1 MSIQITCSK
10 SLLMDEHRSSSV
22 GTEYRRLPREV
33 ALAPPSDTV
42 AAYYEAKTGAILRR
56 YGPGPRV
63 HFHTGFT
70 GQPSSNATIVELRT
84 QLVEAQE
91 RMLHYAIDA
100 WRLDGIPFRD
110 VLDVG
115 CGLGGGAIFWAQNLG
130 SKVTAITIAPSH
142 VKLVQRFAMQ
152 AGVESRVEAVLS
164 DAAAVPGVQCFDAAV
179 AIDSSSSFPRVPWFR
194 QLAKVLKPGGRVF
207 IFDCFLVQSE
217 YRDPF
222 NRHWCAQIGTIE
234 EYLMAAR
241 QAGFAVEKIEDVSAR
256 AVHFWTTTLALT
268 RSEVQHRNSHGM
280 GSTNYDESL
289 SVHMLVQRGLNDG
302 GLKHALLS
310 FILK

>member
-1 MSIQITCSK
+1 MSIQSTCSK
-10 SLLMDEHRSSSV
+10 PLLMDDRPSSTASM
-22 GTEYRRLPREV
+22 EYPCLQSDV
-33 ALAPPSDTV
+33 ASKPPPDMV
-42 AAYYEAKTGAILRR
+42 AAYYEAKTDAILRR

-70 GQPSSNATIVELRT
+70 SQPSSNASIVELRT

-100 WRLDGIPFRD
+100 WRLDFIPFGD

-142 VKLVQRFAMQ
+142 VMLVQRFAMQ
-152 AGVESRVEAVLS
+152 AGVESRVKAFLS
-164 DAAAVPGVQCFDAAV
+164 DATAVPGVRCFDAAV
-179 AIDSSSSFPRVPWFR
+179 AIDSSSSFPRAPWFR
-194 QLAKVLKPGGRVF
+194 QLARLLRPGGRVF
-207 IFDCFLVQSE
+207 ISDCFLADAK

-222 NRHWCAQIGTIE
+222 NRHWFAQIGTIG
-234 EYLMAAR
+234 EYLTAAR
-241 QAGFAVEKIEDVSAR
+241 QARFTLENIEDVSAR

-268 RSEVQHRNSHGM
+268 QAEVQDRS
-280 GSTNYDESL
+280 SCESESSKYEESL
-289 SVHMLVQRGLNDG
+289 RVHTLVRQGLCDG
-302 GLKHALLS
+302 GLRHALLS
-310 FILK
+310 FVLK